1 MLFTD
6 PLFLFY
12 FLPLALLALRICA
25 FSGTFTTAAKLAII
39 TATLVFYAYGN
50 WLWCGVF
57 LLVIG
62 GTYLCTL
69 LVLNSQ
75 QPWARRA
82 GLWGAVAWAV
92 SALGFFKYLNWLVAL
107 WPALSP
113 VKNAL
118 LPYFGNKDLIVLPP
132 GISFYVFEALSF
144 TIDAYRGRITTP
156 VRWLNYLCFIAM
168 FPRFIAG
175 PIVRYVDMA
184 GQFTAWRSMQLSQG
198 LSVFALGFIIKSLLA
213 DQYAV
218 FVPYAF
224 EAQRPDFLQAWAGA
238 LAYSMQLY
246 LDFWG
251 YSLMATGL
259 GLCLGFR
266 FPDNFRAPYRAAS
279 IGEFWRRW
287 HISLSQWLRDYV
299 YISLGGNRC
308 MDWRVSL
315 NLFLTLLLGGLWH
328 GANFTFVAWGA
339 YHGALLAIERQIGEQ
354 RREGIPRGIQQALT
368 LLLIIAGW
376 VLFRAN
382 TFGQAADI
390 FAGML
395 GLHGFAGQFNPL
407 LALKHMPALIL
418 ALAGLFAFRF
428 IEDYAVTDTPISHR
442 DFSAWAHYLLFGA
455 FILALLLSL
464 SSREIPFLYF
474 QF

>member
-1 MLFTD
+1 VLFTD

-25 FSGTFTTAAKLAII
+25 IFGRFTTAAKLVII
-39 TATLVFYAYGN
+39 AATMVFYAYGN
-50 WLWCGVF
+50 WLWCGLF
-57 LLVIG
+57 ILVIG

-69 LVLNSQ
+69 LVLRGQ
-75 QPWARRA
+75 HRLTKLL
-82 GLWGAVAWAV
+82 GLWSSVVWAV
-92 SALGFFKYLNWLVAL
+92 SVLGFFKYLNWLVDL
-107 WPALSP
+107 WPILSP

-118 LPYFGNKDLIVLPP
+118 LPYFGNKNLIVLPP

-144 TIDAYRGRITTP
+144 TIDAYRGRITAP

-184 GQFTAWRSMQLSQG
+184 QQFTAWRSMQLSQG
-198 LSVFALGFIIKSLLA
+198 LSVFSLGFTIKSLLA

-218 FVPYAF
+218 FVSYAF
-224 EAQRPDFLQAWAGA
+224 EVQGPDFLQAWSGST
-238 LAYSMQLY
+238 AYAMQLY

-259 GLCLGFR
+259 GLCLGFY
-266 FPDNFRAPYRAAS
+266 FPDNFRAPYRSAS

-308 MDWRVSL
+308 ANWRVSL
-315 NLFLTLLLGGLWH
+315 NLLLTMLLGGLWH

-339 YHGALLAIERQIGEQ
+339 YHGALLVIEHQIGDQQ
-354 RREGIPRGIQQALT
+354 RQHIPLWLRRAFTQ
-368 LLLIIAGW
+368 LLIIAGW
-376 VLFRAN
+376 VLFRSDN
-382 TFGQAADI
+382 FNQAADI
-390 FAGML
+390 YKGML
-395 GLHGFAGQFNPL
+395 GVNGFARQFNLL
-407 LALKHMPALIL
+407 LAIKHIPAL
-418 ALAGLFAFRF
+418 ALAMGGLMVFRN
-428 IEDYAVTDTPISHR
+428 IEDYIVTDIPISRR
-442 DFSAWAHYLLFGA
+442 DFPLGVQYALFGL
-455 FILALLLSL
+455 FFLALLFSL
-464 SSREIPFLYF
+464 SSQEIPFLYF